1 MVLPRKLSYDLFAVA
16 ERDDTGS
23 GPVCNELCN
32 ELAMGLPLRRA
43 VAALSLLLLA
53 AAAALPAQAG
63 EDDPY
68 SVTVSV
74 DATSD
79 TIGKARDI
87 ARGDGQRKALAALV
101 ERLSGAKGVAKLP
114 KLDDKALTDL
124 VASFEVANERMS
136 TVRYVADV
144 TYHFRTAEV
153 QALLQKAGIGLAADG
168 SEAAGKSLVVLPVYQ
183 TGATAVLWDDPNPWR
198 DAWAQQESPTSG
210 ATRFRVP
217 LGDAGDLAAIDAGKA
232 RAGNAAALAKIA
244 QQNGG
249 DEVIVVLGV
258 PRAASGSAAGN
269 PAGLPAGLDVTV
281 RRYRGGQPV
290 DDHSDAVTANPGE
303 RREQLLRRAV
313 GVIAGDIESGW
324 KKAALPGYDQQG
336 SLTAVLP
343 ITGLD
348 DWVRVRERLA
358 ALPAI
363 RKIGLVALSLQE
375 ATIEIEYLGSV
386 DQLKAS
392 LAEAKLDLVRGD
404 PQGASPLGAPLQ
416 GTPQWRLARSGAPAT
431 Q

>member
-1 MVLPRKLSYDLFAVA
+1 
-16 ERDDTGS
+16 
-23 GPVCNELCN
+23 
-32 ELAMGLPLRRA
+32 MGLPLRRV

-53 AAAALPAQAG
+53 AVAPARAA

-68 SVTVSV
+68 SVTIGV

-79 TIGKARDI
+79 TIGKARDM
-87 ARGDGQRKALAALV
+87 ARNDGQRKALAALV
-101 ERLSGAKGVAKLP
+101 ERLSGAKGAAKLP
-114 KLDDKALTDL
+114 KLDDKGLTDL

-144 TYHFRTAEV
+144 TYHFRPAEV
-153 QALLQKAGIGLAADG
+153 QAVLQKAGIGLAAEG
-168 SEAAGKSLVVLPVYQ
+168 GGAGKSMIVLPVYQ
-183 TGATAVLWDDPNPWR
+183 SGATSVLWDDPNPWR
-198 DAWAQQESPTSG
+198 DAWAQQQSPTSG
-210 ATRFRVP
+210 AARFRVP
-217 LGDAGDLAAIDAGKA
+217 LGDAGDIAAIDAAKA

-249 DEVIVVLGV
+249 DEVIVAVAV
-258 PRAASGSAAGN
+258 PRAASGGPAGS

-281 RRYRGGQPV
+281 RRYRAGQPV
-290 DDHSDAVTANPGE
+290 DDHSDTVAGNPGE

-313 GVIAGDIESGW
+313 GVIAGNIESGW

-336 SLTAVLP
+336 SLTAALP
-343 ITGLD
+343 ITGLE

-392 LAEAKLDLVRGD
+392 LAEAKLDLIRGD
-404 PQGASPLGAPLQ
+404 PQGMSPQ
-416 GTPQWRLARSGAPAT
+416 GISPQGMPPQGVPQWRLARSGAPAT

>member
-1 MVLPRKLSYDLFAVA
+1 MTISRPRR
-16 ERDDTGS
+16 RDDTGS

-32 ELAMGLPLRRA
+32 ELAMGSPLRRA
-43 VAALSLLLLA
+43 VAALSLLVAAVA
-53 AAAALPAQAG
+53 AAPVWA

-68 SVTVSV
+68 AVTVSV

-79 TIGKARDI
+79 TIGKARDM
-87 ARGDGQRKALAALV
+87 ARNDGQRKALATLV
-101 ERLSGAKGVAKLP
+101 ERLSGAKGAARLP
-114 KLDDKALTDL
+114 KLDDKGLTDL

-144 TYHFRTAEV
+144 TYHFRPAEV
-153 QALLQKAGIGLAADG
+153 QAVLQKAGISLAGDG
-168 SEAAGKSLVVLPVYQ
+168 SAVPGKSLIVLPIYQ
-183 TGATAVLWDDPNPWR
+183 SGATAVLWDEPNPWR
-198 DAWAQQESPTSG
+198 DAWTQQPSG
-210 ATRFRVP
+210 PAAARFRVP
-217 LGDAGDLAAIDAGKA
+217 LGDAGDIAAIDAAKA

-249 DEVIVVLGV
+249 DEVIVAVAV
-258 PRAASGSAAGN
+258 PRAASGGPTGS
-269 PAGLPAGLDVTV
+269 PAGLEVNV
-281 RRYRGGQPV
+281 RRYRAGQPV
-290 DDHSDAVTANPGE
+290 DDHSDTVTANPGE

-313 GVIAGDIESGW
+313 GVIAADIESGW

-363 RKIGLVALSLQE
+363 RRIGLVALSLQE
-375 ATIEIEYLGSV
+375 ATIEIEYLGSI
-386 DQLKAS
+386 DQLKAG

-404 PQGASPLGAPLQ
+404 PQGAPSPAMSPPGVPLQ
-416 GTPQWRLARSGAPAT
+416 GTPQWRLARFGAPAT

>member
-1 MVLPRKLSYDLFAVA
+1 MA
-16 ERDDTGS
+16 
-23 GPVCNELCN
+23 
-32 ELAMGLPLRRA
+32 LPLRRA
-43 VAALSLLLLA
+43 VAALSLLLLLA
-53 AAAALPAQAG
+53 AAPPARAA

-68 SVTVSV
+68 SVTISV

-79 TIGKARDI
+79 TIGKARDM
-87 ARGDGQRKALAALV
+87 ARNDGQRKALAALV
-101 ERLSGAKGVAKLP
+101 ERLSGAKAAAKLP

-144 TYHFRTAEV
+144 TYHFRPAEV
-153 QALLQKAGIGLAADG
+153 QAVMQKAGIGLAGDG
-168 SEAAGKSLVVLPVYQ
+168 NAAPGKSLVVLPVYQ
-183 TGATAVLWDDPNPWR
+183 SGATAVLWDDPNPWR
-198 DAWAQQESPTSG
+198 DAWAQQPPGATAGSG
-210 ATRFRVP
+210 AARLRVP
-217 LGDAGDLAAIDAGKA
+217 LGDAGDVAAIDAAKA

-244 QQNGG
+244 QQNGAE
-249 DEVIVVLGV
+249 EVIVALAV
-258 PRAASGSAAGN
+258 PRAASGGPTGS
-269 PAGLPAGLDVTV
+269 PAGLPGGVDVTV
-281 RRYRGGQPV
+281 RRYRAGQPI
-290 DDHSDAVTANPGE
+290 DDHFDSVTANPGE
-303 RREQLLRRAV
+303 RGEQLFRRAV

-358 ALPAI
+358 ALPTI

-386 DQLKAS
+386 DQLKAG
-392 LAEAKLDLVRGD
+392 LAQAKFDLVRGD
-404 PQGASPLGAPLQ
+404 PPGAPQATSPPGAPLQ

>member
-1 MVLPRKLSYDLFAVA
+1 
-16 ERDDTGS
+16 
-23 GPVCNELCN
+23 
-32 ELAMGLPLRRA
+32 MGLPLRRA
-43 VAALSLLLLA
+43 LTALSLLLLA
-53 AAAALPAQAG
+53 AAAPLPGWAQ
-63 EDDPY
+63 DDPY

-87 ARGDGQRKALAALV
+87 ARSDGQRKALAALV
-101 ERLSGAKGVAKLP
+101 ERLSGAKGAAKLP

-136 TVRYVADV
+136 TVRYVAEV
-144 TYHFRTAEV
+144 TYHFRQAEV
-153 QALLQKAGIGLAADG
+153 QAVLQKAGIGLTADG
-168 SEAAGKSLVVLPVYQ
+168 SAASGKSLVVLPVYQ
-183 TGATAVLWDDPNPWR
+183 SGATAVLWDDPNPWR
-198 DAWAQQESPTSG
+198 EAWAQQPAGTG
-210 ATRFRVP
+210 TARFRVP
-217 LGDAGDLAAIDAGKA
+217 LGDAGDIAAIDAAKA
-232 RAGNAAALAKIA
+232 RAGNAAALTKIA

-249 DEVIVVLGV
+249 EEVVVVLAV
-258 PRAASGSAAGN
+258 PRAASGG

-281 RRYRGGQPV
+281 RRYRAGQPV
-290 DDHSDAVTANPGE
+290 DDHAEVVTANPGE

-313 GVIAGDIESGW
+313 GVVAGDIESGW
-324 KKAALPGYDQQG
+324 KKAAIPGYDQQG
-336 SLTAVLP
+336 RLTAVLP

-363 RKIGLVALSLQE
+363 RKVGLVALSLQE

-392 LAEAKLDLVRGD
+392 LAEAKLDLVRSD
-404 PQGASPLGAPLQ
+404 QPGASPPGISPPGAPSQ
-416 GTPQWRLARSGAPAT
+416 GGPQWRLARSGAPAT

>member
-1 MVLPRKLSYDLFAVA
+1 MA
-16 ERDDTGS
+16 
-23 GPVCNELCN
+23 
-32 ELAMGLPLRRA
+32 LPLRRA
-43 VAALSLLLLA
+43 VAALSLLLLLA
-53 AAAALPAQAG
+53 AAPPAWAA

-68 SVTVSV
+68 SVTISV

-79 TIGKARDI
+79 TIGKARDM
-87 ARGDGQRKALAALV
+87 ARNDGQRKALAALV
-101 ERLSGAKGVAKLP
+101 ERLSGAKGAAKLP

-124 VASFEVANERMS
+124 VASFEIANERMS

-144 TYHFRTAEV
+144 TYHFRPAEV
-153 QALLQKAGIGLAADG
+153 QAVLQKAGIGLAGDPSGAP
-168 SEAAGKSLVVLPVYQ
+168 GKSLVVLPVYQ
-183 TGATAVLWDDPNPWR
+183 SGATAVLWDDPNPWR
-198 DAWAQQESPTSG
+198 DAWAQQPTGAIAGSG
-210 ATRFRVP
+210 AARFRVP
-217 LGDAGDLAAIDAGKA
+217 LGDAGDIAAIDAAKA
-232 RAGNAAALAKIA
+232 RAGNTVALAKIA
-244 QQNGG
+244 QQNGAE
-249 DEVIVVLGV
+249 EVIVALAV
-258 PRAASGSAAGN
+258 PRAASGGPTGN
-269 PAGLPAGLDVTV
+269 PAGVPAGLDVTV
-281 RRYRGGQPV
+281 RRYRAGQPV
-290 DDHSDAVTANPGE
+290 DDHADAVTANPGE
-303 RREQLLRRAV
+303 RSEQLFRRAV

-358 ALPAI
+358 ALPTI

-386 DQLKAS
+386 DQLKAG
-392 LAEAKLDLVRGD
+392 LAQAKFDLVRGD
-404 PQGASPLGAPLQ
+404 PPGAPQATSPPGAPLQ

>member
-1 MVLPRKLSYDLFAVA
+1 MA
-16 ERDDTGS
+16 
-23 GPVCNELCN
+23 
-32 ELAMGLPLRRA
+32 LPLRRA
-43 VAALSLLLLA
+43 VAGFFLLLLA
-53 AAAALPAQAG
+53 AAGTPAWAA

-68 SVTVSV
+68 SVTISV

-79 TIGKARDI
+79 TIGKARDM
-87 ARGDGQRKALAALV
+87 ARNDGQRKALAALV
-101 ERLSGAKGVAKLP
+101 ERLSGAKGAAKLP

-124 VASFEVANERMS
+124 VASFEIANERMS

-144 TYHFRTAEV
+144 TYHFRPAEV
-153 QALLQKAGIGLAADG
+153 QAVLQKAGIGLAGDPSGAP
-168 SEAAGKSLVVLPVYQ
+168 GKSLVVLPVYQ
-183 TGATAVLWDDPNPWR
+183 SGATAVLWDDPNPWR
-198 DAWAQQESPTSG
+198 DAWAQQPTGAIAGSG
-210 ATRFRVP
+210 AARFRVP
-217 LGDAGDLAAIDAGKA
+217 LGDAGDIAAIDAAKA

-249 DEVIVVLGV
+249 DEVIVAVAV
-258 PRAASGSAAGN
+258 PRAASGS

-281 RRYRGGQPV
+281 RRYRAGQPV
-290 DDHSDAVTANPGE
+290 DDHSDMVTANPGE

-348 DWVRVRERLA
+348 DWVRVRDRLA

-375 ATIEIEYLGSV
+375 ATIEIDYLGSV

-392 LAEAKLDLVRGD
+392 LAEAKFDLTRGD
-404 PQGASPLGAPLQ
+404 PQGASPQGTFPQGGSLGAPL
-416 GTPQWRLARSGAPAT
+416 GASPGISPGAPPWRLARSGAPAAR
-431 Q
+431 